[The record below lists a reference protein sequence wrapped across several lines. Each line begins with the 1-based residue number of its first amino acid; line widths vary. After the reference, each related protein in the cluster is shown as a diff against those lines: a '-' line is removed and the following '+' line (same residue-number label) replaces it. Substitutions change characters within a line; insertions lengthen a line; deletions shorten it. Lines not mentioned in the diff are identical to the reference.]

1 MSYGNKLDLC
11 INQGATFTQQ
21 LTIKAS
27 NGANIAN
34 IGTAELRSQLRTSY
48 EAVAPTASFSF
59 TWVDHSNGIANMTMA
74 ATVTAGIPAG
84 SNYVYDVE
92 LYFLDGTVYRVLQGK
107 AKVSPEVT
115 K

>member
-27 NGANIAN
+27 NGANISGIAT
-34 IGTAELRSQLRTSY
+34 GELRSQIRVDYNS
-48 EAVAPTASFSF
+48 VSVTASFTF
-59 TWVDHSNGIANMTMA
+59 EWVDHSNGVVNMILPATTS
-74 ATVTAGIPAG
+74 ATVAAG
-84 SNYVYDVE
+84 NYVYDVE
-92 LYFLDGTVYRVLQGK
+92 LYLLDGTVYRVMEGK
-107 AKVSPEVT
+107 IKVRPEVT